1 MKKLIV
7 MAAVVL
13 FGTQVAKAQL
23 SKGDVILGG
32 NVNVKT
38 TSAKVKDTD
47 NKTTNTSFG
56 VSPKVGYALNS
67 NWVIGVFA
75 ETQFGNKKVT
85 TATGDVKTKTL
96 DITPGVFVRNYH
108 MIGQSKFAFFAEAN
122 AGYGFGNTKVE
133 GDKTESYTGFN
144 VNVLPGITYFV
155 TKHFM
160 IEGAFGGLGYT
171 YAQHKAEGTGV
182 KTNVSDFDFNFTKQ
196 LNLGV
201 NFIF

>member
-13 FGTQVAKAQL
+13 FGSQVAKAQF

-32 NVNVKT
+32 TVNVSTQSVKAKDADAKNT
-38 TSAKVKDTD
+38 T
-47 NKTTNTSFG
+47 TSFG
-56 VSPKVGYALNS
+56 VSPKVGLALNP
-67 NWVIGVFA
+67 NWVVGVFA
-75 ETQFGNKKVT
+75 QTQFGFNKNV
-85 TATGDVKTKTL
+85 ADVKTKTL
-96 DITPGVFVRNYH
+96 EITPGLFVRNYH
-108 MIGQSKFAFFAEAN
+108 MLGESKFAFFAEAN
-122 AGYGFGNTKVE
+122 AGYSFGNTKVA
-133 GDKTESYTGFN
+133 DNKISSFNGFN

-160 IEGAFGGLGYT
+160 IEGSFGSLS
-171 YAQHKAEGTGV
+171 YAYNQNKLEATGA
-182 KTNVSDFDFNFTKQ
+182 KTNTSSFDFNFTKQ

>member
-13 FGTQVAKAQL
+13 FGTQVAKAQF

-32 NVNVKT
+32 NVNVTT
-38 TSAKVKDTD
+38 TSTKVKGTD
-47 NKTTNTSFG
+47 NKTTETSFG
-56 VSPKVGYALNS
+56 ISPKVGVALNP

-75 ETQFGNKKVT
+75 QTQFGSDKN
-85 TATGDVKTKTL
+85 AAGIKTKTL
-96 DITPGVFVRNYH
+96 DITPGIFARNYH

-122 AGYGFGNTKVE
+122 AGYGFGNTKVD
-133 GDKTESYTGFN
+133 GNKTESYTGFN

-160 IEGAFGGLGYT
+160 IEGAFGGLGYAYT
-171 YAQHKAEGTGV
+171 QHKAEGTGV
-182 KTNVSDFDFNFTKQ
+182 KTNVSNFDFNFTKQ

>member
-32 NVNVKT
+32 NVNVRTGTEKTKGTDDKT
-38 TSAKVKDTD
+38 TS
-47 NKTTNTSFG
+47 TSFG
-56 VSPKVGYALNS
+56 VSPKVGLALNQ
-67 NWVIGVFA
+67 NWVVGVFA
-75 ETQFGNKKVT
+75 QTQFGFDKDAK
-85 TATGDVKTKTL
+85 DVKTKTI
-96 DITPGVFVRNYH
+96 DITPGIFVRNYH
-108 MIGQSKFAFFAEAN
+108 MIGESKFAFFAEAN
-122 AGYGFGNTKVE
+122 AGYGFGNTKV
-133 GDKTESYTGFN
+133 GDTKTEKYNGFA

-160 IEGAFGGLGYT
+160 IEGAFGGLSYNYVQT
-171 YAQHKAEGTGV
+171 TNQLTDV
-182 KTNVSDFDFNFTKQ
+182 KHNSSNFDFNFTKQ

>member
-7 MAAVVL
+7 LAAVAL
-13 FGTQVAKAQL
+13 FGTQVAKAQF

-32 NVNVKT
+32 NVNVSTKSDKVKGADSKT
-38 TSAKVKDTD
+38 T
-47 NKTTNTSFG
+47 TTNFG
-56 VSPKVGYALNS
+56 ISPKVGVALNP

-75 ETQFGNKKVT
+75 KTAFGFDKDLAGT
-85 TATGDVKTKTL
+85 KTKTY

-122 AGYGFGNTKVE
+122 AGYRFGQKKVADTKTDTYNGF
-133 GDKTESYTGFN
+133 S

-160 IEGAFGGLGYT
+160 VEGAFGGLS
-171 YAQHKAEGTGV
+171 YAYDQHKAEATGV
-182 KTNVSDFDFNFTKQ
+182 KTNTSSFDFNFPKEFS
-196 LNLGV
+196 LGV
-201 NFIF
+201 NWIF

>member
-7 MAAVVL
+7 MAAVAL

-38 TSAKVKDTD
+38 TSAKVKDSDAKATS
-47 NKTTNTSFG
+47 TTFG
-56 VSPKVGYALNS
+56 VSPKVGVALNS

-75 ETQFGNKKVT
+75 QTQFGSSKDVNK
-85 TATGDVKTKTL
+85 VKTKTL

-122 AGYGFGNTKVE
+122 AGYGFGNTKVA
-133 GDKTESYTGFN
+133 DKKTESYNGFN

-155 TKHFM
+155 TKNFM

-171 YAQHKAEGTGV
+171 YAQNKNEATGV
-182 KTNVSDFDFNFTKQ
+182 KTNVSDFEFNFTKQ

>member
-7 MAAVVL
+7 MAAVAL

-32 NVNVKT
+32 NVNVST
-38 TSAKVKDTD
+38 TSAKVKGTD
-47 NKTTNTSFG
+47 AKETNTTFG
-56 VSPKVGYALNS
+56 ISPKVGYALNS

-75 ETQFGNKKVT
+75 NSQFGTEKAVS
-85 TATGDVKTKTL
+85 GVKTKTL
-96 DITPGVFVRNYH
+96 EITPGIFARNYH

-122 AGYGFGNTKVE
+122 AGYGFGNTKV
-133 GDKTESYTGFN
+133 GDTKTETINGFN

-171 YAQHKAEGTGV
+171 YAQHKNEATGV
-182 KTNVSDFDFNFTKQ
+182 KTNVSNFDFNFTKQ

>member
-7 MAAVVL
+7 MAAVAL

-75 ETQFGNKKVT
+75 ETQFGNKKVS
-85 TATGDVKTKTL
+85 TATGDVKTDRKS
-96 DITPGVFVRNYH
+96 VV
-108 MIGQSKFAFFAEAN
+108 
-122 AGYGFGNTKVE
+122 
-133 GDKTESYTGFN
+133 
-144 VNVLPGITYFV
+144 
-155 TKHFM
+155 
-160 IEGAFGGLGYT
+160 
-171 YAQHKAEGTGV
+171 
-182 KTNVSDFDFNFTKQ
+182 
-196 LNLGV
+196 
-201 NFIF
+201 